1 MTEVRRQRTKHRA
14 WGMGQRTE
22 VGMRNYGTV
31 EGLRKKMFSLIDGH
45 LSKQLSAYGTGSIA
59 HGAEREG
66 RFALFK
72 ERFA

>member
-1 MTEVRRQRTKHRA
+1 
-14 WGMGQRTE
+14 MGNLTFYE
-22 VGMRNYGTV
+22 IVNVGRS
-31 EGLRKKMFSLIDGH
+31 MFSLIDGH
-45 LSKQLSAYGTGSIA
+45 LSKQLSAYGAGSIA